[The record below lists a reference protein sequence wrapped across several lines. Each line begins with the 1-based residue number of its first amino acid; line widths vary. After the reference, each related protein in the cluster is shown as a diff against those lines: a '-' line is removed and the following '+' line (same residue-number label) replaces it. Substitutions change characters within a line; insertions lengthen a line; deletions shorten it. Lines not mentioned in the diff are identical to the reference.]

1 MDTLTLLW
9 AALCLICVKCE
20 TLTQPTSVTVQP
32 GHTLTIP
39 CTVSYS
45 VSSYYTAWIRQ
56 PAGKGLEW
64 IGMKYTGGT
73 HHKDSL
79 KSKFSLNVDSSSNTV
94 TLNGQN
100 MQPGDTAVYYC
111 ARYHSGS
118 SYDYFDYWGKG
129 TTVTV
134 TSATPTAP
142 TVFPVIPCSSGSGD
156 MVTLACLASGFSP
169 SSVSFSWTRNGTAV
183 ADSIQ
188 YPSVLKDNLYSG
200 VSQIRIKRDEWEQR
214 QAFYKCKVDHAAG
227 TKEVDFAKPK
237 RQVLSP
243 NITLYLSWEGDWDS
257 QVKLTCLVSGFYPDT
272 LKVSWTRD
280 NHPFLDSTPIENK
293 FKSPNGGKSFTLSSQ
308 IEPNMT
314 EWENGSNFTCV
325 ALHEKTTY
333 SKSIN
338 ICKMTPKMP
347 PAVDLETPSFQT
359 VMTAESRVN
368 ATCTVRSVARTSV
381 TWLLYPEFSAPQ
393 IIKESNS
400 THIISKLT
408 LSPSQW
414 ETLFLLT
421 CKAEHACLPPT
432 EKSINISEPPASDP
446 VVSIRRSLPDL
457 LKGDRA
463 VLECDITSV
472 SSTDFYVT
480 FQSNDVDISSKDFVQ
495 LPKGSGLHSIS
506 RRFSVPK
513 DQWKN
518 DQNFSCRVSYGFST
532 NFTSTPTG
540 SIFVEPS
547 VKLLLASDESG
558 KQTLFC
564 TAWGFDPH
572 IQWLSGSQR
581 ISSGSNDSIS
591 VNAEGRVVVSSQLQV
606 SQAEWKTGQ
615 VYTCQVSDKSLDK
628 TTTLKEDISVCAVA
642 AHLKASPVVL
652 VELPSFQT
660 VMTSSS
666 NVTAICSVC
675 TVFDATVS
683 WWMGNTRAESH
694 SVRQYMNSSHIIS
707 ELTLPPSQWKTLSD
721 VSCKAEHACFPTTK
735 KTGHVA
741 APPGTSPVVS
751 IRRSLPDLLKGDR
764 AVLECD
770 ITSVSSADFY
780 VTFQSNDVDI
790 SSKDFVQLPKG
801 SGLHSISRRFSVPKD
816 QWKNNQNFSC
826 RVSYGFST
834 NFTSTLTGSI
844 FVEPSVK
851 LLLASDESGKQ
862 TLFCTAWGFDPHIQ
876 WLSGSQRI
884 SSGSNDSI
892 SVNAEGRVVVSS
904 QLQVSQAE
912 WKTGQVYTCQVS
924 DKSLDKTTTLKEDIS
939 VCAVA
944 AHLKASPVVLVELPS
959 FQTVMTSSS
968 NVTAICSVCTVFDAT
983 VSWWMGNTRAESHS
997 VRQYMNSSHIISEL
1011 TLPPSQWKTLS
1022 DVSCKAEH
1030 ACFPTTKKTGH
1041 VAAPPG
1047 TSPVV
1052 SIRRSLPDLLKGDR
1066 AVLECDITSVSSADF
1081 YVTFQSNDVDI
1092 SSKDFVQLPK
1102 GSGLHSISRRF
1113 SVPKDQWKNNQNFS
1127 CRVSYGFSTNFTS
1140 TLTGSIFVEP
1150 SVKLLLA
1157 SDESG
1162 KQTLLCTAWG
1172 FDPHIQW
1179 LSGSQR
1185 ISSGSNDSISV
1196 NAEGRVVVSSQLQVS
1211 QAEWKTGQVYTCQVS
1226 DKSLGKTVK
1235 ENISVCAVTPLAS
1248 KTVGIYIQGPP
1259 LEERQ
1264 STAPRLNVSCLLVG
1278 PSLDS
1283 FSVTWKVDEQI
1294 ESGGVHTKA
1303 PVLHSNGTQTLESQ
1317 LSLPAQDWNTH
1328 KLVTC
1333 EAKHLCSNLVFKAH
1347 TNKSK
1352 VQLPPTVTLTYPSL
1366 HERSLLDPMFL
1377 DCLVSGFYP
1386 PEVRIFW
1393 EKNGIRIPP
1402 SSQTNA
1408 PVWQDKDG
1416 VTYCTSSRL
1425 NISNTLD
1432 DNSTYACVVRHE
1444 SSAAPFTET
1453 IGPVFASVTPTMP
1466 SAVLLRGDN
1475 ELVCLVSGFNPAQ
1488 VNISWFLDNS
1498 TQLHDHKTSEVLQ
1511 GPDRKFSIQSR
1522 LRLTLTDMLPGAR
1535 YTCRVTHVTATIDV
1549 HVMQKGDTDNI
1560 ENCNFLDYL
1569 LHTDL
1574 EQDPGVELVLGLC
1587 VFAVFLPVCGLL
1599 CGGHS
1604 IQD

>member
-1 MDTLTLLW
+1 MDYRTALVFVTYWTGVFAQTLTESGPT
-9 AALCLICVKCE
+9 VKRPGE
-20 TLTQPTSVTVQP
+20 SHRLTCTTSGFTF
-32 GHTLTIP
+32 
-39 CTVSYS
+39 
-45 VSSYYTAWIRQ
+45 SSLYMNWIRQ
-56 PAGKGLEW
+56 APGKGLQW
-64 IGMKYTGGT
+64 LAHINPSAGT
-73 HHKDSL
+73 AYSESV
-79 KSKFSLNVDSSSNTV
+79 KSRFTISRDNSRNQLYLQMNNLQTE
-94 TLNGQN
+94 
-100 MQPGDTAVYYC
+100 DTAVYYC
-111 ARYHSGS
+111 ARDSGS
-118 SYDYFDYWGKG
+118 SYNYFDYWGKG
-129 TTVTV
+129 TQVTV

-939 VCAVA
+939 VCAV
-944 AHLKASPVVLVELPS
+944 
-959 FQTVMTSSS
+959 
-968 NVTAICSVCTVFDAT
+968 
-983 VSWWMGNTRAESHS
+983 
-997 VRQYMNSSHIISEL
+997 
-1011 TLPPSQWKTLS
+1011 
-1022 DVSCKAEH
+1022 
-1030 ACFPTTKKTGH
+1030 
-1041 VAAPPG
+1041 
-1047 TSPVV
+1047 
-1052 SIRRSLPDLLKGDR
+1052 
-1066 AVLECDITSVSSADF
+1066 
-1081 YVTFQSNDVDI
+1081 
-1092 SSKDFVQLPK
+1092 
-1102 GSGLHSISRRF
+1102 
-1113 SVPKDQWKNNQNFS
+1113 
-1127 CRVSYGFSTNFTS
+1127 
-1140 TLTGSIFVEP
+1140 
-1150 SVKLLLA
+1150 
-1157 SDESG
+1157 
-1162 KQTLLCTAWG
+1162 
-1172 FDPHIQW
+1172 
-1179 LSGSQR
+1179 
-1185 ISSGSNDSISV
+1185 
-1196 NAEGRVVVSSQLQVS
+1196 
-1211 QAEWKTGQVYTCQVS
+1211 
-1226 DKSLGKTVK
+1226 
-1235 ENISVCAVTPLAS
+1235 TPLAS

>member
-1 MDTLTLLW
+1 
-9 AALCLICVKCE
+9 ICSHPE
-20 TLTQPTSVTVQP
+20 
-32 GHTLTIP
+32 
-39 CTVSYS
+39 
-45 VSSYYTAWIRQ
+45 
-56 PAGKGLEW
+56 
-64 IGMKYTGGT
+64 
-73 HHKDSL
+73 
-79 KSKFSLNVDSSSNTV
+79 
-94 TLNGQN
+94 
-100 MQPGDTAVYYC
+100 
-111 ARYHSGS
+111 
-118 SYDYFDYWGKG
+118 
-129 TTVTV
+129 
-134 TSATPTAP
+134 
-142 TVFPVIPCSSGSGD
+142 
-156 MVTLACLASGFSP
+156 
-169 SSVSFSWTRNGTAV
+169 
-183 ADSIQ
+183 
-188 YPSVLKDNLYSG
+188 
-200 VSQIRIKRDEWEQR
+200 
-214 QAFYKCKVDHAAG
+214 
-227 TKEVDFAKPK
+227 

-558 KQTLFC
+558 KQTL
-564 TAWGFDPH
+564 
-572 IQWLSGSQR
+572 
-581 ISSGSNDSIS
+581 
-591 VNAEGRVVVSSQLQV
+591 
-606 SQAEWKTGQ
+606 
-615 VYTCQVSDKSLDK
+615 
-628 TTTLKEDISVCAVA
+628 
-642 AHLKASPVVL
+642 
-652 VELPSFQT
+652 
-660 VMTSSS
+660 
-666 NVTAICSVC
+666 
-675 TVFDATVS
+675 
-683 WWMGNTRAESH
+683 
-694 SVRQYMNSSHIIS
+694 
-707 ELTLPPSQWKTLSD
+707 
-721 VSCKAEHACFPTTK
+721 
-735 KTGHVA
+735 
-741 APPGTSPVVS
+741 
-751 IRRSLPDLLKGDR
+751 
-764 AVLECD
+764 
-770 ITSVSSADFY
+770 
-780 VTFQSNDVDI
+780 
-790 SSKDFVQLPKG
+790 
-801 SGLHSISRRFSVPKD
+801 
-816 QWKNNQNFSC
+816 
-826 RVSYGFST
+826 
-834 NFTSTLTGSI
+834 
-844 FVEPSVK
+844 
-851 LLLASDESGKQ
+851 
-862 TLFCTAWGFDPHIQ
+862 
-876 WLSGSQRI
+876 
-884 SSGSNDSI
+884 
-892 SVNAEGRVVVSS
+892 
-904 QLQVSQAE
+904 
-912 WKTGQVYTCQVS
+912 
-924 DKSLDKTTTLKEDIS
+924 
-939 VCAVA
+939 
-944 AHLKASPVVLVELPS
+944 
-959 FQTVMTSSS
+959 
-968 NVTAICSVCTVFDAT
+968 
-983 VSWWMGNTRAESHS
+983 
-997 VRQYMNSSHIISEL
+997 
-1011 TLPPSQWKTLS
+1011 
-1022 DVSCKAEH
+1022 
-1030 ACFPTTKKTGH
+1030 
-1041 VAAPPG
+1041 
-1047 TSPVV
+1047 
-1052 SIRRSLPDLLKGDR
+1052 
-1066 AVLECDITSVSSADF
+1066 
-1081 YVTFQSNDVDI
+1081 
-1092 SSKDFVQLPK
+1092 
-1102 GSGLHSISRRF
+1102 
-1113 SVPKDQWKNNQNFS
+1113 
-1127 CRVSYGFSTNFTS
+1127 
-1140 TLTGSIFVEP
+1140 
-1150 SVKLLLA
+1150 
-1157 SDESG
+1157 
-1162 KQTLLCTAWG
+1162 LCTAWG

-1453 IGPVFASVTPTMP
+1453 IGPVF
-1466 SAVLLRGDN
+1466 
-1475 ELVCLVSGFNPAQ
+1475 
-1488 VNISWFLDNS
+1488 
-1498 TQLHDHKTSEVLQ
+1498 
-1511 GPDRKFSIQSR
+1511 
-1522 LRLTLTDMLPGAR
+1522 
-1535 YTCRVTHVTATIDV
+1535 
-1549 HVMQKGDTDNI
+1549 
-1560 ENCNFLDYL
+1560 
-1569 LHTDL
+1569 
-1574 EQDPGVELVLGLC
+1574 
-1587 VFAVFLPVCGLL
+1587 
-1599 CGGHS
+1599 
-1604 IQD
+1604 